1 VLVNVNLLDP
11 ESLITAMG
19 AFALVGVATVIFFE
33 TATIV
38 GSFLPGDSLLFIF
51 GLALATYLVDIPFVP
66 AVGLVLLAAIAG
78 SQVGYWIGR
87 KVGPRVFARKRNW
100 FFSPTTVE
108 RANGFFEHYGWRA
121 LILARFIPV
130 LRALVPLVAGI
141 AQMKP
146 RKYLMFN
153 VIGGVAWVV
162 VLMTLGY
169 FLGRIEYVERN
180 IEWFMLGFVVL
191 SSLPFPIEVLLARRR
206 HVRNKAAQA
215 AQADQAA
222 SATTDA

>member
-1 VLVNVNLLDP
+1 VSVNPLDP
-11 ESLITAMG
+11 QSLITAMG
-19 AFALVGVATVIFFE
+19 AFAVIGVAVIIFCE

-38 GSFLPGDSLLFIF
+38 GSFLPGDSLLFIL
-51 GLALATYLVDIPFVP
+51 GLALATYLVDIPFIP
-66 AVGLVLLAAIAG
+66 AVGLVFVAAVAG
-78 SQVGYWIGR
+78 SHVGYWIGR

-108 RANGFFEHYGWRA
+108 RANTFFEHYGWRA

-130 LRALVPLVAGI
+130 IRALVPLVAGI
-141 AQMKP
+141 SQMNA

-169 FLGRIEYVERN
+169 SIGRIDYVQHN
-180 IEWFMLGFVVL
+180 IEWFVLGFVVL

-215 AQADQAA
+215 A
-222 SATTDA
+222 SAPSDA

>member
-1 VLVNVNLLDP
+1 MNVNLLDP

-19 AFALVGVATVIFFE
+19 AFALVGVATVIFLE

-51 GLALATYLVDIPFVP
+51 GLALATYLVDIPFAP
-66 AVGLVLLAAIAG
+66 AVALVLVAAIAG
-78 SQVGYWIGR
+78 SQVGYWFGR

-100 FFSPTTVE
+100 FFNPKTVD
-108 RANGFFEHYGWRA
+108 RANAFFDHYGWRA

-146 RKYLMFN
+146 RKYLLFN
-153 VIGGVAWVV
+153 VIGGVLWVV
-162 VLMTLGY
+162 VLMNLGY

-180 IEWFMLGFVVL
+180 IEWFMLGFVIL
-191 SSLPFPIEVLLARRR
+191 SSAPLPIELLIARRR
-206 HVRNKAAQA
+206 HLRNKAAQA
-215 AQADQAA
+215 ASA
-222 SATTDA
+222 SSDA

>member
-1 VLVNVNLLDP
+1 MNVNLLDP

-19 AFALVGVATVIFFE
+19 AFALVGVATVIFLE

-38 GSFLPGDSLLFIF
+38 GSFLPGDSVLFIF
-51 GLALATYLVDIPFVP
+51 GLALATYLVDIPFAP
-66 AVGLVLLAAIAG
+66 AVALVLVAAIAG
-78 SQVGYWIGR
+78 SQVGYWFGR

-100 FFSPTTVE
+100 FFNPKTVD
-108 RANGFFEHYGWRA
+108 RANAFFDHYGWRA

-146 RKYLMFN
+146 RKYLLFN
-153 VIGGVAWVV
+153 VIGGVLWVV
-162 VLMTLGY
+162 VLMNLGY

-180 IEWFMLGFVVL
+180 IEWFMLGFVIL
-191 SSLPFPIEVLLARRR
+191 SSAPLPIELLIARRR
-206 HVRNKAAQA
+206 HLRNKAAQA
-215 AQADQAA
+215 ASA
-222 SATTDA
+222 SSDA

>member
-1 VLVNVNLLDP
+1 MNVNLLDP

-19 AFALVGVATVIFFE
+19 AFALVGVATVIFLE

-51 GLALATYLVDIPFVP
+51 GLALATYLVDIPFAP
-66 AVGLVLLAAIAG
+66 AVALVLVAGIAG
-78 SQVGYWIGR
+78 SQVGYWFGR

-100 FFSPTTVE
+100 FFNPKTVD
-108 RANGFFEHYGWRA
+108 RANAFFDHYGWRA

-146 RKYLMFN
+146 RKYLLFN
-153 VIGGVAWVV
+153 VIGGVLWVV
-162 VLMTLGY
+162 VLMNLGY

-180 IEWFMLGFVVL
+180 IEWFMLGFVIL
-191 SSLPFPIEVLLARRR
+191 SSAPLPIELFIARRR

-215 AQADQAA
+215 ASA
-222 SATTDA
+222 SSDA

>member
-1 VLVNVNLLDP
+1 MNVNLLDP

-19 AFALVGVATVIFFE
+19 AFALVGVATVIFLE

-51 GLALATYLVDIPFVP
+51 GLALATYLVDIPFAP
-66 AVGLVLLAAIAG
+66 AVALVLVAGIAG
-78 SQVGYWIGR
+78 SQVGYWFGR

-100 FFSPTTVE
+100 FFNPKTVD
-108 RANGFFEHYGWRA
+108 RANAFFDHYGWRA

-146 RKYLMFN
+146 RKYLLFN
-153 VIGGVAWVV
+153 VIGGVLWVV
-162 VLMTLGY
+162 VLMNLGY

-180 IEWFMLGFVVL
+180 IEWFMLGFVIL
-191 SSLPFPIEVLLARRR
+191 SSAPLPIELFIARRR

-215 AQADQAA
+215 A
-222 SATTDA
+222 SATSDA

>member
-1 VLVNVNLLDP
+1 VNVNLLDP

-19 AFALVGVATVIFFE
+19 AFALVGVATVIFLE

-38 GSFLPGDSLLFIF
+38 GSFLPGDSVLFIF
-51 GLALATYLVDIPFVP
+51 GLALATYLVDIPFAP
-66 AVGLVLLAAIAG
+66 AVALVLVAAIAG
-78 SQVGYWIGR
+78 SQVGYWFGR

-100 FFSPTTVE
+100 FFNPKTVD
-108 RANGFFEHYGWRA
+108 RANAFFDHYGWRA

-146 RKYLMFN
+146 RKYLLFN
-153 VIGGVAWVV
+153 VIGGVLWVV
-162 VLMTLGY
+162 VLMNLGY

-180 IEWFMLGFVVL
+180 IEWFMLGFVIL
-191 SSLPFPIEVLLARRR
+191 SSAPLPIELLIARRR
-206 HVRNKAAQA
+206 HLRNKAAQA
-215 AQADQAA
+215 ASA
-222 SATTDA
+222 SSDA

>member
-1 VLVNVNLLDP
+1 
-11 ESLITAMG
+11 MG
-19 AFALVGVATVIFFE
+19 AFALVGVATVIFLE

-51 GLALATYLVDIPFVP
+51 GLALATYLIDIPFVP
-66 AVGLVLLAAIAG
+66 AVGLVLVAAIAG
-78 SQVGYWIGR
+78 SQVGYWFGR

-108 RANGFFEHYGWRA
+108 RANAFFEHYGWRA

-146 RKYLMFN
+146 RKYLLFN
-153 VIGGVAWVV
+153 VVGGVLWVV
-162 VLMTLGY
+162 VLMNLGY

-180 IEWFMLGFVVL
+180 IEWFMLGFVIL
-191 SSLPFPIEVLLARRR
+191 SSAPFPIEVLIARRR
-206 HVRNKAAQA
+206 HLRNKAAQA
-215 AQADQAA
+215 A
-222 SATTDA
+222 SATPDA

>member
-1 VLVNVNLLDP
+1 MV
-11 ESLITAMG
+11 
-19 AFALVGVATVIFFE
+19 
-33 TATIV
+33 
-38 GSFLPGDSLLFIF
+38 
-51 GLALATYLVDIPFVP
+51 
-66 AVGLVLLAAIAG
+66 AAISG
-78 SQVGYWIGR
+78 SQVGYWFGR

-108 RANGFFEHYGWRA
+108 RANTFFEHYGWRA
-121 LILARFIPV
+121 LILARFIPI

-141 AQMKP
+141 AQMNA
-146 RKYLMFN
+146 RKYLLYN
-153 VIGGVAWVV
+153 VIGGVLWVV
-162 VLMTLGY
+162 VLMNLGY

-180 IEWFMLGFVVL
+180 IEWFMIGFVVL

-215 AQADQAA
+215 DQADQAA

>member
-1 VLVNVNLLDP
+1 VNVNLLDP

-19 AFALVGVATVIFFE
+19 AFALVGVATVIFLE

-51 GLALATYLVDIPFVP
+51 GLALATYLVDIPFAP
-66 AVGLVLLAAIAG
+66 AVGLVLVAAIAG
-78 SQVGYWIGR
+78 SQVGYWFGR

-108 RANGFFEHYGWRA
+108 RANAFFEHYGWRA

-141 AQMKP
+141 AQM
-146 RKYLMFN
+146 
-153 VIGGVAWVV
+153 
-162 VLMTLGY
+162 
-169 FLGRIEYVERN
+169 
-180 IEWFMLGFVVL
+180 FMLGFVIL
-191 SSLPFPIEVLLARRR
+191 SSAPFPIEVLIARRR
-206 HVRNKAAQA
+206 HLRNKAAQA
-215 AQADQAA
+215 A
-222 SATTDA
+222 SATPDA